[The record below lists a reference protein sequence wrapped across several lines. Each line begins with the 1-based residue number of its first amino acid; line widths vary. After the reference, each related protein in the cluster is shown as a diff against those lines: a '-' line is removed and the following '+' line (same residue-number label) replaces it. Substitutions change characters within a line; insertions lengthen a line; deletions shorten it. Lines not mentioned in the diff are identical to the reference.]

1 MADFEAHTPAPLPG
15 PADTAPPATMSPEAA
30 DQADPHFRADVLAG
44 LSQPQPAVPARWLY
58 DYAGSALFEEITQ
71 LPEYYPTRTEAAL
84 LDAICPELR
93 RRVPPDSAVVEF
105 GSGSS
110 AKTPRLLRC
119 IAPASYVPIDISGE
133 FLREAAAD
141 LAAGFP
147 DLAVHPVEADF
158 TRRVTLPDAIAGQSI
173 LGFFPGSTIG
183 NMVPETAVNL
193 LRSMRATLG
202 TGGLLLIGMDRV
214 KDVDVLLPAYD
225 DAAGVTARFNM
236 NLLTRIN
243 RELGATIP
251 VDAFHH
257 EARWNDGH
265 ARVEMHLV
273 ADRDVAF
280 EVAGRPF
287 RIMAGTSIHT
297 ENSHKYTPRSARL
310 LLLAGGWTPTADWS
324 DKAGQYALFLARA
337 EAERAA
343 P

>member
-1 MADFEAHTPAPLPG
+1 MADIEAEARTHT
-15 PADTAPPATMSPEAA
+15 
-30 DQADPHFRADVLAG
+30 ADPHFRADVLAG

-58 DYAGSALFEEITQ
+58 DYAGSALFEEITR

-84 LDAICPELR
+84 LDAVCPKLR
-93 RRVPPDSAVVEF
+93 ERAPARSAVVEF

-119 IAPASYVPIDISGE
+119 IEPAFYVPIDISGA
-133 FLREAAAD
+133 FLREAAAE
-141 LAAGFP
+141 LSESFP
-147 DLAVHPVEADF
+147 GLAVHPVEADF
-158 TRRVTLPDAIAGQSI
+158 TRQVPLPAAIAGQPI
-173 LGFFPGSTIG
+173 VGFFPGSTIG

-202 TGGLLLIGMDRV
+202 TDAHLLIGMDRV
-214 KDVDVLLPAYD
+214 KDVAVLLPAYD

-243 RELGATIP
+243 RELDGTIP
-251 VDAFHH
+251 VEAFHH
-257 EARWNDGH
+257 EARWDDSH
-265 ARVEMHLV
+265 ARVEMHLI
-273 ADRDVAF
+273 AGRDVAF

-287 RIMAGTSIHT
+287 ALAEGGTIHT
-297 ENSHKYTPRSARL
+297 ENSHKYTLRSARL
-310 LLLAGGWTPTADWS
+310 LLLAGGWTPLADWS
-324 DKAGQYALFLARA
+324 DEADQYTLFLAGA